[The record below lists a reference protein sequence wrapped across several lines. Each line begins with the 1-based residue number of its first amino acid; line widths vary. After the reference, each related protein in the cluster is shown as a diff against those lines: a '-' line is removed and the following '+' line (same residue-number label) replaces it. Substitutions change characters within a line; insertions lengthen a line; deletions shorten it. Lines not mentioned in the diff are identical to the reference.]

1 VGLTCPTKHLPG
13 PWYTRFT
20 HLRLKRAVVTGQRIF
35 YIDRLHERYGP
46 IVRLS
51 PTEVGVA
58 DLDAFKEIHK
68 IGTKYMKSEW
78 YLRLANFPKAGVF
91 TMLDPREH
99 GPRRKLLSRSF
110 SRTYLVENWESVVR
124 EKALLAVTKIKA
136 DAIHNTAD
144 VYNWWMLLASDVSA
158 HLAFGDS
165 FRMLEMG
172 HVGFQVGV
180 SATS

>member
-1 VGLTCPTKHLPG
+1 M
-13 PWYTRFT
+13 
-20 HLRLKRAVVTGQRIF
+20 VTGQRIF
-35 YIDRLHERYGP
+35 YIDSLHEQYGP

-51 PTEVGVA
+51 PTEVAVA

-110 SRTYLVENWESVVR
+110 SRTYLVEHWESVVR
-124 EKALLAVTKIKA
+124 DKALMAVTKIKA
-136 DAIHNTAD
+136 DAMQSTAD

-165 FRMLEMG
+165 FGMLESG
-172 HVGFQVGV
+172 HVSSHSDRHLTHQLTGHSKTNSCVC
-180 SATS
+180 SRS